1 MYKVYFS
8 HAKKECRQ
16 DNTFDSG
23 MFLLTKKKNS
33 ERKIKQAPSNCQ
45 QSTQQNL
52 RYYISINCYS
62 FFFFSRNTPDITSRF
77 GYCQHSFGSSWSD
90 LLSLLESTFECR
102 SVCYANNLIK
112 FTNLEILITF
122 LDSICLYL
130 SKSLKI
136 STTFICFSFLLG

>member
-1 MYKVYFS
+1 MQTRQYVWLWYVFVN
-8 HAKKECRQ
+8 KKRIPKE
-16 DNTFDSG
+16 
-23 MFLLTKKKNS
+23 KKNKHRPFVS
-33 ERKIKQAPSNCQ
+33 NQHNKIYVFIFQ
-45 QSTQQNL
+45 L
-52 RYYISINCYS
+52 IVI

-90 LLSLLESTFECR
+90 LLSLLESTFERR

-136 STTFICFSFLLG
+136 STTFICFNFLLG

>member
-23 MFLLTKKKNS
+23 MFLLTKKRIPKEKLNKHRPNVS
-33 ERKIKQAPSNCQ
+33 NQHNKIYVIIFQ
-45 QSTQQNL
+45 L
-52 RYYISINCYS
+52 IVI

-112 FTNLEILITF
+112 FTNLEILWIPYVC
-122 LDSICLYL
+122 ICR
-130 SKSLKI
+130 KA
-136 STTFICFSFLLG
+136 